1 MLEKQKSKI
10 FILVLISILIY
21 EIHWTF
27 CLMHVASWT
36 SIYFPSIPSPVFD
49 STNSPQPC
57 DLWLPNVSLI
67 ERGPKTKA
75 ALYPRPPPLGP
86 GVWYHW
92 SHVHSRAVNNVTI
105 FRGGLSQQTKLVGAF
120 WNFVAKNFISELDR
134 MLMKLI
140 SDSDGWLKDLCYYI
154 QSVPKKMSFLGKM
167 AITTLKFIQNAKI
180 WGVLENSGY
189 LLPDGHWDFQNWRR
203 NDWEN
208 EA

>member
-10 FILVLISILIY
+10 FIILSYSCILIY
-21 EIHWTF
+21 EINWTF

-49 STNSPQPC
+49 STNSPQPQPC

-92 SHVHSRAVNNVTI
+92 SHVHSRAVNNLTI
-105 FRGGLSQQTKLVGAF
+105 FGGGLSQQTKLVGAWL
-120 WNFVAKNFISELDR
+120 WNFVAKNYISELDR

-154 QSVPKKMSFLGKM
+154 EYY
-167 AITTLKFIQNAKI
+167 
-180 WGVLENSGY
+180 EN
-189 LLPDGHWDFQNWRR
+189 LR
-203 NDWEN
+203 NIVGSSSPQCL
-208 EA
+208 

>member
-27 CLMHVASWT
+27 CLMHVCYSKSWT

-57 DLWLPNVSLI
+57 DHLWLPNVSLI

-92 SHVHSRAVNNVTI
+92 SHVHSRAVNNLTI
-105 FRGGLSQQTKLVGAF
+105 FRGGLSQQTKLVGAWL
-120 WNFVAKNFISELDR
+120 WNFVAKNYISELDR

-140 SDSDGWLKDLCYYI
+140 SDSDGWLKYLWYYI
-154 QSVPKKMSFLGKM
+154 EYYE
-167 AITTLKFIQNAKI
+167 KFAKFR
-180 WGVLENSGY
+180 WQL
-189 LLPDGHWDFQNWRR
+189 
-203 NDWEN
+203 
-208 EA
+208 